1 MTSLWVIFMFIREN
15 FIRLHLLAGKSEIF
29 FFKIYVL
36 NRVPIYWQV
45 PPEDGFSYNEDEEK
59 EWMEVIRDAV

>member
-1 MTSLWVIFMFIREN
+1 MTSLWVIFIREN
-15 FIRLHLLAGKSEIF
+15 PIQLHLMAGKSEIF
-29 FFKIYVL
+29 STEVYL
-36 NRVPIYWQV
+36 LHRLPIYWQV

>member
-1 MTSLWVIFMFIREN
+1 LTSLWVIFIREN
-15 FIRLHLLAGKSEIF
+15 TIQLHLLTRKSEIF
-29 FFKIYVL
+29 FIENYL
-36 NRVPIYWQV
+36 LHRYPIWWQV

>member
-1 MTSLWVIFMFIREN
+1 LTSLWVIFIREN
-15 FIRLHLLAGKSEIF
+15 SIQLHLLAGKSEIF
-29 FFKIYVL
+29 FIGIHSIHRF
-36 NRVPIYWQV
+36 PIHWQV